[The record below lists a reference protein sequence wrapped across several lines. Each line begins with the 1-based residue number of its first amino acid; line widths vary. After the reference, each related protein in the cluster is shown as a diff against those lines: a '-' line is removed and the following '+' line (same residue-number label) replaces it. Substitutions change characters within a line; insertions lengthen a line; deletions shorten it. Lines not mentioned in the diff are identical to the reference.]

1 MFKVMDNP
9 GLPDSP
15 ILIEMLDRGAMR
27 DLMRDHG
34 LPTNLRPI
42 QPTDGQYQLFTIISI
57 KLLIPGLVYFH

>member
-42 QPTDGQYQLFTIISI
+42 QPTDGQYQLLQLAASSF
-57 KLLIPGLVYFH
+57 LFRVLVCFH

>member
-34 LPTNLRPI
+34 LPINLRPI